1 MDFSIII
8 PTYNRADELRETIR
22 SIAKLSVSGD
32 WELIVVDNKSPDHT
46 RAVVEEERASF
57 PTALNYLFE
66 AEQGRYAALNT
77 GIRAAR
83 GAIIATT
90 DDDARVEPDWLA
102 RAAAGLDALGCDYV
116 GGKVLPIWKGTPP
129 PWLPHRPGRHWAVLA
144 LQDHGET
151 PVEFGV
157 NGVPWPLGINTA
169 TRREAFERTDLFD
182 NRLGRKAGT
191 LRNQAQREWHL
202 RARAA
207 GLRGFY
213 VPEMVVH
220 HVVEADRLKKSYFR
234 RWYYWHGISRA
245 ILFAKLGVDMDA
257 PDDSHLDFSR
267 VPQIAGVPRYMYRT
281 LARHARDLA
290 VSCVRR
296 DAVSA
301 FEHEL
306 WLCFFAGI
314 ARQRWTE
321 RKRIIP
327 PPQVRLSRSEPATN
341 ATRTPSPTL
350 LSAPH
355 VRINTR

>member
-22 SIAKLSVSGD
+22 SVGKLTVSGD
-32 WELIVVDNKSPDHT
+32 CELLVVDNRSTDHT
-46 RAVVEEERASF
+46 RAVVEEESRTF
-57 PTALNYLFE
+57 PHRIEYLYE
-66 AEQGRYAALNT
+66 PEQGRYAALNA

-83 GAIIATT
+83 GRIIATT
-90 DDDARVEPDWLA
+90 DDDARVEPDWLM
-102 RAAAGLDALGCDYV
+102 RAADGLDALGCDYV
-116 GGKVLPIWKGTPP
+116 GGKVLPIWRGAQPA
-129 PWLPHRPGRHWAVLA
+129 WLPHRPGRHWAVLA
-144 LQDHGET
+144 LQDHGNT
-151 PVEFGV
+151 PLEFGV
-157 NGVPWPLGINTA
+157 NGTPWPLGINTA

-220 HVVEADRLKKSYFR
+220 HVVEADRLRKQYFR

-245 ILFAKLGVDMDA
+245 ILFAKLGVDMDS
-257 PDDSHLDFSR
+257 PDNSRLDFSR

-281 LARHARDLA
+281 LAAHAKDWVLGRL
-290 VSCVRR
+290 RR
-296 DAVSA
+296 DGVAA

-314 ARQRWTE
+314 ARQRWAE
-321 RKRIIP
+321 RKVIIP
-327 PPQVRLSRSEPATN
+327 PPQVSLS
-341 ATRTPSPTL
+341 
-350 LSAPH
+350 
-355 VRINTR
+355 